1 MFEMNDGQRESQES
15 RRPGRVP
22 TQVSPRSEDVDQ
34 HNILEHSQCRSWFPH
49 CVVGRGVGQ
58 RHVASEKVS
67 VSLPMIM
74 MDYGYMNGVGS
85 GAESEASQTTG
96 AVDENNLPI
105 FVMNEKRSKT
115 L

>member
-1 MFEMNDGQRESQES
+1 MMDKVRAKSL
-15 RRPGRVP
+15 RPGRVP

-34 HNILEHSQCRSWFPH
+34 HNILEHRQCRSWFPH
-49 CVVGRGVGQ
+49 CVVGRGVGK
-58 RHVASEKVS
+58 RHVASEKVC